1 MPNFCAA
8 PNCTR
13 KSTQSDLAFFRFPRD
28 PGRCQKWVENCRRY
42 DLEDKTPDQLNKHY
56 RLCAQHFED
65 SMICRSSPYR
75 TVLREN
81 AIPTIFDLTSHLGN
95 PGRRRKRIK
104 ELSEEEIRTLKERKL
119 DASVTPLQENH
130 ESNNNDVEIQI
141 EIEDSEES
149 TPMTDEERYN
159 KDYVKSLF
167 EIVLLMGKQN
177 VSLEGRS
184 FKDPDGVYSP
194 DNFQALLDYRINS
207 GDEVLRKRFEMLAV
221 NQEYCSRFQQEQIL
235 EVCDSCIREELMR
248 DVRNSQF
255 FSIIVED
262 AVDLAGEEHMPIFIR
277 HIDDTNNLHE
287 DFVGF
292 LFCEGDAEMIAVN
305 FLTTIT
311 EKWKLNL
318 EYCRGQSFIASSK
331 FSSKMKIVASRLLQ
345 KCPQATYTL
354 CSSCALNIFLA
365 KSIPIAGVSMV
376 LGTLEDIYLLFSK
389 TPSLQYELE
398 NSISSLFMD
407 NIEKGNELKEILRSE
422 WTSRH
427 DAFEII
433 VTLLHSLVLCL
444 DGIGCDNSSK
454 WNTRI
459 TGRAFVLSSALTD
472 FDFVVT
478 IVILKNVLSFT
489 RAFGKNLHGLTSDVF
504 SAANSLTAV
513 LHALNEVM
521 ENIEVYHEFWFE
533 EATNLAAEI
542 DIPVKLPSRFRRIQR
557 TNLQPDLTSEN
568 FYKETLSIPT
578 IQHIIQGLKDI
589 FSEQHL
595 KALKCLSLVP
605 SVMGQLKFST
615 SEEHNTDLYKYD
627 LPSPETLSA
636 ELHCWRVK
644 WKHRSK
650 DVELPSNIFESL
662 HLPDIKFFPN
672 VYALLKVLCILPDF
686 KVENEKF
693 ESGRKRLRFYLES
706 TPVEQRSSQLALVN
720 ISYDSKHDLDVMVD
734 TYMKMV
740 ENNVKFDS
748 TSPSSET
755 VDEV

>member
-28 PGRCQKWVENCRRY
+28 PNRCQKWVENCRRY

-119 DASVTPLQENH
+119 DAVIPLQENH
-130 ESNNNDVEIQI
+130 QNNNNDVEIQI

-149 TPMTDEERYN
+149 AAMTDEERYN
-159 KDYVKSLF
+159 KEYIKSLF

-177 VSLEGRS
+177 VSLEGRN
-184 FKDPDGVYSP
+184 FKDQNGIYSQ
-194 DNFQALLDYRINS
+194 DNFQALLEYRINS
-207 GDEVLRKRFEMLAV
+207 GDEVLRKKFEMLAV

-235 EVCDSCIREELMR
+235 DVCDRCIREEVMR

-277 HIDDTNNLHE
+277 HIDDGNNLHE
-287 DFVGF
+287 EFVGF
-292 LFCEGDAEMIAVN
+292 LPCEDDAEIMAMN

-311 EKWKLNL
+311 EKWKLNM
-318 EYCRGQSFIASSK
+318 EYCRGQSYIASSRL
-331 FSSKMKIVASRLLQ
+331 SSKMKIVASRLLQ

-354 CSSCALNIFLA
+354 CSSCALNIWLA
-365 KSIPIAGVSMV
+365 KSIPVTGVSVV
-376 LGTLEDIYLLFSK
+376 LGTLEDIYLFFGKSSTLEI
-389 TPSLQYELE
+389 ELE
-398 NSISSLFMD
+398 NTITSLFMD
-407 NIEKGNELKEILRSE
+407 NVEKGNELKEILRSE
-422 WTSRH
+422 WISRH
-427 DAFEII
+427 DTFEII
-433 VTLLHSLVLCL
+433 VTLLPSFVHCL
-444 DGIGCDNSSK
+444 DRVTCDDSFR
-454 WNTRI
+454 WNTRV
-459 TGRAFVLSSALTD
+459 TSQAFLLSSALTD

-478 IVILKNVLSFT
+478 IVILKNALSFT
-489 RAFGKNLHGLTSDVF
+489 RAFGKNLQGLTSDVF

-513 LHALNEVM
+513 LHTLNEVM

-533 EATNLAAEI
+533 EATNLAVKM
-542 DIPVKLPSRFRRIQR
+542 DIPVKLPGRFCRMQHV
-557 TNLQPDLTSEN
+557 NLQSDLTSEN
-568 FYKETLSIPT
+568 FYKETLSVPT
-578 IQHIIQGLKDI
+578 IQHIIQGLKDV
-589 FSEQHL
+589 FSEHHL

-615 SEEHNTDLYKYD
+615 SEEHNTNLYKYD

-644 WKHRSK
+644 WKHRGK

-662 HLPDIKFFPN
+662 HLQDIKFFPN
-672 VYALLKVLCILPDF
+672 VYALLKVLCILPVF
-686 KVENEKF
+686 KVENEKY
-693 ESGRKRLRFYLES
+693 ESGRKRLKFYLES

-720 ISYDSKHDLDVMVD
+720 ISYDFKYDLDVMVD

-740 ENNVKFDS
+740 ANDAKFES
-748 TSPSSET
+748 MSPHSEI

>member
-28 PGRCQKWVENCRRY
+28 PNRCQKWVENCRRY

-104 ELSEEEIRTLKERKL
+104 ELSEEEIRTLKERKM
-119 DASVTPLQENH
+119 DAVVPLQENH
-130 ESNNNDVEIQI
+130 QTNNNDVEIQI

-149 TPMTDEERYN
+149 AAMTEEERYN
-159 KDYVKSLF
+159 KDYIKSLF

-177 VSLEGRS
+177 VSLEGRNV
-184 FKDPDGVYSP
+184 KDPDGVYSP
-194 DNFQALLDYRINS
+194 DNFQALLEYRINS
-207 GDEVLRKRFEMLAV
+207 GDEVLRRRFDMLPV

-235 EVCDSCIREELMR
+235 EVCDRCIREEVMR

-277 HIDDTNNLHE
+277 HIDDANNLHE
-287 DFVGF
+287 EFVGF
-292 LFCEGDAEMIAVN
+292 LPCDDDAEIMAMN
-305 FLTTIT
+305 FHTTIT
-311 EKWKLNL
+311 EKWKLNM
-318 EYCRGQSFIASSK
+318 EYCRGQSYISSSK
-331 FSSKMKIVASRLLQ
+331 ISSKMKVVASRLLQ

-354 CSSCALNIFLA
+354 CSSCALNIWLA
-365 KSIPIAGVSMV
+365 KSIPVTGVSVV
-376 LGTLEDIYLLFSK
+376 LGVLEDIYLFFSK
-389 TPSLQYELE
+389 SSNLELE
-398 NSISSLFMD
+398 LESTITSLFMD
-407 NIEKGNELKEILRSE
+407 NMEKGNELKEILRSE

-433 VTLLHSLVLCL
+433 VTLLHPLVLCL
-444 DGIGCDNSSK
+444 DRVACDNSFR
-454 WNTRI
+454 WNTKI
-459 TGRAFVLSSALTD
+459 TSQAFVLSSALTD

-478 IVILKNVLSFT
+478 IVILKNSLSFT
-489 RAFGKNLHGLTSDVF
+489 RAFGKNLQGLTSDIF

-513 LHALNEVM
+513 LHTLNEVI

-533 EATNLAAEI
+533 EATNLAAKM
-542 DIPVKLPSRFRRIQR
+542 DIPVKLPGRFCRMQHM
-557 TNLQPDLTSEN
+557 NLQADLTSEN
-568 FYKETLSIPT
+568 FYKEALSIPT
-578 IQHIIQGLKDI
+578 IQHIIQGLKDV

-644 WKHRSK
+644 WKHRGK

-672 VYALLKVLCILPDF
+672 VYALLKVLCILPVF

-693 ESGRKRLRFYLES
+693 ECGRKRLKSYLES
-706 TPVEQRSSQLALVN
+706 TPVDQRSSQLALVN

-734 TYMKMV
+734 MYMKIVESNAKFEALSPNSQMV
-740 ENNVKFDS
+740 E
-748 TSPSSET
+748 
-755 VDEV
+755 EV

>member
-81 AIPTIFDLTSHLGN
+81 AVPTIFDLTSHLSN

-104 ELSEEEIRTLKERKL
+104 ELTEEEIRMLKERKL
-119 DASVTPLQENH
+119 DAVTPLQENH
-130 ESNNNDVEIQI
+130 QTNNNDVEIQI
-141 EIEDSEES
+141 EIDESEEIS
-149 TPMTDEERYN
+149 AMTEEERYN
-159 KDYVKSLF
+159 KDYFRSLF

-177 VSLEGRS
+177 VSLEGRNL
-184 FKDPDGVYSP
+184 KDPDGVYSP
-194 DNFQALLDYRINS
+194 DNFQALLEYRINS
-207 GDEVLRKRFEMLAV
+207 GDEVLRRRFEMLAV

-235 EVCDSCIREELMR
+235 EVCERCVREELMR

-255 FSIIVED
+255 FTIIVED
-262 AVDLAGEEHMPIFIR
+262 AVDMAGEEHMPIFIR
-277 HIDDTNNLHE
+277 HIDDANNLHE
-287 DFVGF
+287 EFVGF
-292 LFCEGDAEMIAVN
+292 LPCDDDAELMAMN
-305 FLTTIT
+305 FIMAIT

-318 EYCRGQSFIASSK
+318 EYCRGQSYIASSRL
-331 FSSKMKIVASRLLQ
+331 SSKMKIVASRLLQ

-354 CSSCALNIFLA
+354 CSSCALNIWLA
-365 KSIPIAGVSMV
+365 KSIPVTGVSVV
-376 LGTLEDIYLLFSK
+376 LGTLEDIYLFFSK
-389 TPSLQYELE
+389 SPNLEVELE
-398 NSISSLFMD
+398 NTITGLYME
-407 NIEKGNELKEILRSE
+407 NIEKGNELKEILKSE
-422 WTSRH
+422 WISRH
-427 DAFEII
+427 DTFEII
-433 VTLLHSLVLCL
+433 VTLLHPLVLCL
-444 DGIGCDNSSK
+444 DRVACDNSFR

-459 TGRAFVLSSALTD
+459 TSQAFILSSALTD

-478 IVILKNVLSFT
+478 IVILKNALSFT
-489 RAFGKNLHGLTSDVF
+489 RAFGKNLQGLTSDIF

-513 LHALNEVM
+513 LHTLNEVM

-533 EATNLAAEI
+533 EATNLAALM
-542 DIPVKLPSRFRRIQR
+542 DIPVKLPGRFSRMQHL
-557 TNLQPDLTSEN
+557 NLQADLTSEN
-568 FYKETLSIPT
+568 FYKEALSVPT
-578 IQHIIQGLKDI
+578 IQHIIQGLKDV

-644 WKHRSK
+644 WKHRGK

-672 VYALLKVLCILPDF
+672 VYALLKVLCILPVF

-693 ESGRKRLRFYLES
+693 ESSRKRLKFYLES
-706 TPVEQRSSQLALVN
+706 TPVEQRSGHLALVN

-734 TYMKMV
+734 TYMKV
-740 ENNVKFDS
+740 AANDAKFDS
-748 TSPSSET
+748 LSPHSE
-755 VDEV
+755 VVEEV